1 MSTESSV
8 PVSYYIYY
16 RVRAH
21 AERED
26 AHATVRAMQAAL
38 AKRTGVQG
46 RLLERCG
53 EDVTWMEIYENVRD
67 TVAFEIALQE
77 EMTIQDLEAL
87 IEPGSA
93 RHMERFT
100 ECA

>member
-1 MSTESSV
+1 MTNDTSA
-8 PVSYYIYY
+8 PVAYYIYY
-16 RVRAH
+16 RVRAD

-38 AKRTGVQG
+38 AARTGVQG

-53 EDVTWMEIYENVRD
+53 DDVTWMEIYE
-67 TVAFEIALQE
+67 TVADSAAFEAALRVETEAHQV
-77 EMTIQDLEAL
+77 TDLV
-87 IEPGSA
+87 EPGSA
-93 RHMERFT
+93 RHLERFV

>member
-1 MSTESSV
+1 MSIESSV

-16 RVRAH
+16 RVRAS

-38 AKRTGVQG
+38 AQRTGVQG

-53 EDVTWMEIYENVRD
+53 EDVTWMEIYENVQD
-67 TVAFEIALQE
+67 PVAFEIALQE
-77 EMTIQDLEAL
+77 QTAAQNLEAL

>member
-1 MSTESSV
+1 MSTEPSV

-16 RVRAH
+16 RVRAT

-26 AHATVRAMQAAL
+26 AHATVRAMQTAL
-38 AKRTGVQG
+38 AQRTGVQG

-67 TVAFEIALQE
+67 TVAFEIALRE
-77 EMTIQDLEAL
+77 ETAIKDLEAL

-93 RHMERFT
+93 RHIERFT